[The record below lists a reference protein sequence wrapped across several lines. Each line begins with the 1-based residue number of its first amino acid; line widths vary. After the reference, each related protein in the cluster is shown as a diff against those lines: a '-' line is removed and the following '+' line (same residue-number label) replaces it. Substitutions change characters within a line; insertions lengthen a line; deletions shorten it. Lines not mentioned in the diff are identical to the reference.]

1 MTIDWN
7 AYYNPFYTEIGVS
20 ATLTLAENNV
30 AYTGL
35 TVIDKTQGIEVT
47 VGGDVSMMTIKPACV
62 VRTAELAA
70 NGIAFGKLGGSKIAF
85 NNKTW
90 RIENRLPRPS
100 PAGEMSGELYLIV
113 IEDVDNG

>member
-1 MTIDWN
+1 MTIDW
-7 AYYNPFYTEIGVS
+7 AAHYNPLYEAFGVS

-30 AYTGL
+30 AYAGL
-35 TVIDKTQGIEVT
+35 TVIDKTQGVEVT
-47 VGGDVSMMTIKPACV
+47 LGGDVSMMTIKPACV

-70 NGIAFGKLGGSKIAF
+70 NGIEFGKLGGSRIIF
-85 NNKTW
+85 NGKTW